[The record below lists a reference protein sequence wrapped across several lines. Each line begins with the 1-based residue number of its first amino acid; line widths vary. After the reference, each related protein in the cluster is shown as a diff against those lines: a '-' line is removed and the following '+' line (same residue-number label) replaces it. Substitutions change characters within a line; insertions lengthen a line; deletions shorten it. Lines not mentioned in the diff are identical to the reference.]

1 MLWVIDIGNTNIVSG
16 VHDGEKW
23 LHLWRIQTHRDKM
36 PDEYAVL
43 FRALLREVGLEPR
56 QLDRAVISSVVPPLT
71 GTLREVIERLCGFTP
86 LIVGPHLDT
95 GIKIL
100 LDNPLEIGSDLLA
113 NAVAG
118 YQRMKGACIVVDFG
132 TATSVI
138 AVSERGEFLGGAIAP
153 GLKLAVSA
161 LAGGTAQLPAI
172 PLAAPPR
179 AIGTG
184 TITAIQSG
192 IVYGYIGLIEGLVQ
206 RFRAEMGCQ
215 APVIATGGLSGLM
228 AEHTAL
234 FRQVDVGLTLEGI
247 RLIAERNR
255 GADKG

>member
-1 MLWVIDIGNTNIVSG
+1 MLWVIDIGNTNIVLG
-16 VHDGEKW
+16 VHDGRSW
-23 LHLWRIQTHRDKM
+23 LHLWRVQTQRDKM

-43 FRALLREVGLEPR
+43 FRALLQEANLTPA
-56 QLDRAVISSVVPPLT
+56 QLTRAVISSVVPPLT
-71 GTLREVIERLCGFTP
+71 ATLAEVVQRLCGFTP
-86 LIVGPHLDT
+86 LIIGPHLDT
-95 GIKIL
+95 GIRIL

-113 NAVAG
+113 NAVAAHHRVG
-118 YQRMKGACIVVDFG
+118 GACIVVDFG
-132 TATSVI
+132 TATTVI

-153 GLKLAVSA
+153 GLKLAVAA

-184 TITAIQSG
+184 TVSAIQSG
-192 IVYGYIGLIEGLVQ
+192 IVYGYLGLVEGLVR
-206 RFRAEMGCQ
+206 RFRTEMGCE

-228 AEHTAL
+228 AQHTDL
-234 FRQVDVGLTLEGI
+234 FVAVDVGLTLEGI

-255 GADKG
+255 